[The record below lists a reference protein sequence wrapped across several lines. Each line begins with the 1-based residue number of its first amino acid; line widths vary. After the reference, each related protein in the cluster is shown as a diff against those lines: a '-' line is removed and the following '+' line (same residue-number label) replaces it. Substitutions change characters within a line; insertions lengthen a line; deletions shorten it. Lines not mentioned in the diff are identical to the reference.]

1 MKRLLTYLFLI
12 ICLGLVFT
20 NSSNAAI
27 TIVKENTNILNYN
40 CKYKSVD
47 KKYPFSSKLQK
58 RFKNGVKVYFEDE
71 KYTLFGSEN
80 DPSFYYGFTY
90 FNHQTLEI
98 GHMKSDFHSKI
109 KGKSITNSLISKYS
123 FPAHAQCNG
132 ADLEIAKKEP
142 SQTQQV
148 AEQATTT
155 LKPIKKIVQL
165 KKVSKKE
172 TPQVAEKEKKTIAT
186 EVMKRKPSKCNDKKL
201 TKKKCKEFEKM
212 ERKVTVETV
221 MALGTFK
228 EFNDYPEGMLKEFG
242 NCKKQL
248 CKGKKAGEKV
258 YEYFVRRGKLWHER
272 HPGDMIY
279 GMAWFEIMYLEK
291 LRKNKKEIARF
302 INDDYGS
309 STLTRKKKEDIKALH
324 SLIKMNEGKI
334 KMRKALGLSADDSL
348 ATVLGSHWLLG
359 DFLNN
364 NTFKVSKVSL
374 DPRLKKR
381 KKLLA
386 KYQAAIRKYKAKLKE
401 GKEG

>member
-1 MKRLLTYLFLI
+1 
-12 ICLGLVFT
+12 
-20 NSSNAAI
+20 
-27 TIVKENTNILNYN
+27 
-40 CKYKSVD
+40 
-47 KKYPFSSKLQK
+47 
-58 RFKNGVKVYFEDE
+58 
-71 KYTLFGSEN
+71 
-80 DPSFYYGFTY
+80 
-90 FNHQTLEI
+90 
-98 GHMKSDFHSKI
+98 
-109 KGKSITNSLISKYS
+109 
-123 FPAHAQCNG
+123 
-132 ADLEIAKKEP
+132 
-142 SQTQQV
+142 
-148 AEQATTT
+148 
-155 LKPIKKIVQL
+155 
-165 KKVSKKE
+165 
-172 TPQVAEKEKKTIAT
+172 
-186 EVMKRKPSKCNDKKL
+186 MKRKPSKCNDKKSN
-201 TKKKCKEFEKM
+201 KKKLCKEFEKM

-242 NCKKQL
+242 HCKKQI
-248 CKGKKAGEKV
+248 CRAQKAGKKV
-258 YEYFVRRGKLWHER
+258 YEYFVKRSKLWHER

-302 INDDYGS
+302 LNDDYGS

>member
-1 MKRLLTYLFLI
+1 
-12 ICLGLVFT
+12 
-20 NSSNAAI
+20 
-27 TIVKENTNILNYN
+27 
-40 CKYKSVD
+40 
-47 KKYPFSSKLQK
+47 
-58 RFKNGVKVYFEDE
+58 
-71 KYTLFGSEN
+71 
-80 DPSFYYGFTY
+80 
-90 FNHQTLEI
+90 
-98 GHMKSDFHSKI
+98 
-109 KGKSITNSLISKYS
+109 
-123 FPAHAQCNG
+123 
-132 ADLEIAKKEP
+132 
-142 SQTQQV
+142 
-148 AEQATTT
+148 
-155 LKPIKKIVQL
+155 
-165 KKVSKKE
+165 
-172 TPQVAEKEKKTIAT
+172 
-186 EVMKRKPSKCNDKKL
+186 MKRKPSKCNDKKL

-302 INDDYGS
+302 LNDDYGS
-309 STLTRKKKEDIKALH
+309 STLTRKKKKDIKALH